1 MLLRAMDGDEL
12 EVGAPADPPPVP
24 PEDVLGWHNLRYVIH
39 RGDRRRERTILSGT
53 SGIARP
59 GRLLGVLGP
68 SGSGKTSLMTV
79 LAGKLRPAADGRRK
93 GRGRRH
99 ATDGL
104 VGDVTFGGE
113 PFHEGP
119 HPASERVP
127 LSYIE
132 QEPRFFSNLT
142 VRETL
147 TLDANLHGGDAS
159 DVDDV
164 VRRLGLAACADTLV
178 GGDTGGKEVR
188 GISGGERR
196 RLAIACETLSLRCS
210 RGAASENAVSE
221 KKADTIGGAGKRKAG
236 GVILADEPT
245 TGLDAHA
252 ADKIVEKLADTAR
265 EERCCVV
272 AVLHQPRSAIF
283 QKLDDLLLLAS
294 GGRVAYCGP
303 AAEALTYFEKTDPRH
318 RCPTHH
324 NPAEFLVDLV
334 AINCDAGSEVEA
346 ADSARV
352 DAICAAWASTGASA
366 AHAAVPEVRSNG
378 GDSPGGDSPG
388 AVGVSNAPGPLGQF
402 ALLAGRAWR
411 QTRREA
417 WVRVTQ
423 LAASAALAAAFGAC
437 NFKVGYGPKSV
448 KRRAA
453 VLMQSCINTSMLAI
467 CRSLNGFPRERAT
480 VSREMRRK
488 RGGYT
493 AGPYFFSKLLVETPV
508 DMIFPVVFGATVGP
522 MVGLRREGRGW
533 FLATLA
539 LQTAASSTL
548 GTSVGALS
556 PSAEMA
562 LAIGP
567 CVMVLCIMLGDETGA
582 FAEVPDALAPLA
594 NASLIKW
601 GFRGCLCSEFEGL
614 KFDPLGDDRATKT
627 AAKTAAKT
635 AKAAIVA
642 RAKKK
647 MDGPCPRTGED
658 VLEDM
663 GLPLRGGA
671 ARAAKAQCVVVLA
684 NAALTY
690 LVLRFR
696 GA

>member
-1 MLLRAMDGDEL
+1 MDG
-12 EVGAPADPPPVP
+12 EVGAPPDPPPAP

-93 GRGRRH
+93 GRGRKH

-127 LSYIE
+127 LSYVE
-132 QEPRFFSNLT
+132 QDPRFFSNLT

-164 VRRLGLAACADTLV
+164 IRRLGLAACADTLV

-196 RLAIACETLSLRCS
+196 RLAIACEALSLRCS
-210 RGAASENAVSE
+210 RGAASAADAKTADEIE
-221 KKADTIGGAGKRKAG
+221 KKAG

-283 QKLDDLLLLAS
+283 RKLDDLLLLAS

-303 AAEALTYFEKTDPRH
+303 ACDALTYFASANLAYV
-318 RCPTHH
+318 CPTHH

-334 AINCDAGSEVEA
+334 AINCDAGEEAEA
-346 ADSARV
+346 ADAARV
-352 DAICAAWASTGASA
+352 DAICDAWARTAESA
-366 AHAAVPEVRSNG
+366 AHAVVPGVRVRSPG
-378 GDSPGGDSPG
+378 GDSPGGDSP
-388 AVGVSNAPGPLGQF
+388 AAGVSAAPGPLRQF

-423 LAASAALAAAFGAC
+423 LAASAGLAAAFGAC

-453 VLMQSCINTSMLAI
+453 VLMQACINTSMLAI

-508 DMIFPVVFGATVGP
+508 DMIFPVVFGGVVGP

-614 KFDPLGDDRATKT
+614 KFDPLGDDRA
-627 AAKTAAKT
+627 KTAAKT

-671 ARAAKAQCVVVLA
+671 ARSAKAQCVVVLA

>member
-1 MLLRAMDGDEL
+1 M
-12 EVGAPADPPPVP
+12 
-24 PEDVLGWHNLRYVIH
+24 RYVIH

-93 GRGRRH
+93 GRGRKH

-113 PFHEGP
+113 PFHEGT

-132 QEPRFFSNLT
+132 QDPRFFSNLT

-164 VRRLGLAACADTLV
+164 IRRLGLAACADTLV

-210 RGAASENAVSE
+210 RGAAASAASAAKTADEIE
-221 KKADTIGGAGKRKAG
+221 KKAG

-252 ADKIVEKLADTAR
+252 ADKIVEKLAETAR

-283 QKLDDLLLLAS
+283 EKLDDLLLLAS

-303 AAEALTYFEKTDPRH
+303 ACDALTYFASTNLSH
-318 RCPTHH
+318 VCPTHH

-334 AINCDAGSEVEA
+334 AINCDAGEEAEA
-346 ADSARV
+346 ADVARV
-352 DAICAAWASTGASA
+352 DAICDAWARTAESA
-366 AHAAVPEVRSNG
+366 AHAVVPGVRSGG

-388 AVGVSNAPGPLGQF
+388 GDSPGGDSPAAGVSAAPGPLRQF

-411 QTRREA
+411 QTRR
-417 WVRVTQ
+417 V
-423 LAASAALAAAFGAC
+423 
-437 NFKVGYGPKSV
+437 
-448 KRRAA
+448 
-453 VLMQSCINTSMLAI
+453 
-467 CRSLNGFPRERAT
+467 PR
-480 VSREMRRK
+480 
-488 RGGYT
+488 
-493 AGPYFFSKLLVETPV
+493 
-508 DMIFPVVFGATVGP
+508 
-522 MVGLRREGRGW
+522 
-533 FLATLA
+533 
-539 LQTAASSTL
+539 ASS
-548 GTSVGALS
+548 GA
-556 PSAEMA
+556 
-562 LAIGP
+562 
-567 CVMVLCIMLGDETGA
+567 
-582 FAEVPDALAPLA
+582 
-594 NASLIKW
+594 
-601 GFRGCLCSEFEGL
+601 
-614 KFDPLGDDRATKT
+614 
-627 AAKTAAKT
+627 
-635 AKAAIVA
+635 
-642 RAKKK
+642 
-647 MDGPCPRTGED
+647 PR
-658 VLEDM
+658 
-663 GLPLRGGA
+663 
-671 ARAAKAQCVVVLA
+671 C
-684 NAALTY
+684 
-690 LVLRFR
+690 
-696 GA
+696 

>member
-1 MLLRAMDGDEL
+1 MEA
-12 EVGAPADPPPVP
+12 GAPPDPPPAP

-132 QEPRFFSNLT
+132 QDPRFFSNLT

-210 RGAASENAVSE
+210 RGATSE
-221 KKADTIGGAGKRKAG
+221 KADATIGGAGARKATG

-252 ADKIVEKLADTAR
+252 ADKIVEKLAETAR
-265 EERCCVV
+265 EERAVVV

-283 QKLDDLLLLAS
+283 QKLDDLLLLAA

-303 AAEALTYFEKTDPRH
+303 ASGALAYFEKTDPSYH
-318 RCPTHH
+318 CPTHH

-334 AINCDAGSEVEA
+334 AINCDGGEGAEA
-346 ADSARV
+346 ADVARV
-352 DAICAAWASTGASA
+352 DAICHAWASSGECA
-366 AHAAVPEVRSNG
+366 AHESVPIGVRSNG

-388 AVGVSNAPGPLGQF
+388 GDSPGGDSPGAGTVAAGVSLPRQQPGPLRQF

-423 LAASAALAAAFGAC
+423 LVASAALAAAFGAC

-508 DMIFPVVFGATVGP
+508 DMIAPVVFGAVVGP

-582 FAEVPDALAPLA
+582 FAEVPDGLAPLA

-614 KFDPLGDDRATKT
+614 KFDPLGDDRAKKT
-627 AAKTAAKT
+627 RRRRRRRRRRLSSSRGRRRRWTGR
-635 AKAAIVA
+635 VPGRA
-642 RAKKK
+642 RTCWRIWA
-647 MDGPCPRTGED
+647 CR
-658 VLEDM
+658 
-663 GLPLRGGA
+663 
-671 ARAAKAQCVVVLA
+671 
-684 NAALTY
+684 
-690 LVLRFR
+690 
-696 GA
+696 